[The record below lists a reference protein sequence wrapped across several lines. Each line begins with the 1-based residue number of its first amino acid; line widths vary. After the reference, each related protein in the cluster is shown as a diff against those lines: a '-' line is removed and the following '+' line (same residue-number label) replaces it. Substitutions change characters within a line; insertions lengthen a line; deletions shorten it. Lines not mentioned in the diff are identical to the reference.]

1 MTIAGNQGQN
11 LYPAPDVNYPDTSFP
26 QPIPPPDGEPDD
38 EGTLIYIRYSWIWRE
53 VLLAAIDQLLNPA
66 TYQGDHDTVILAL
79 NRAQNLK
86 SIIATDT
93 GDLPAPYW
101 DDETDVEA
109 EEPDS
114 SEEWYGG
121 VADPT
126 APAGSLDFVESA
138 ALWAITGF
146 VAVATFE
153 VGGLAP
159 AILFHTAVEK
169 FILIQ
174 RRGDAAE
181 TIRYLI
187 DNQDMKMLDTSPYSP
202 GDLIEVP
209 LVAPAGG
216 GTHELMIVQV
226 S

>member
-1 MTIAGNQGQN
+1 MTTAGNQGQN
-11 LYPAPDVNYPDTSFP
+11 VYPAPDNYPASSFP
-26 QPIPPPDGEPDD
+26 QPVPAPIAEANDA
-38 EGTLIYIRYSWIWRE
+38 GTLITVQYSWTWRE
-53 VLLAAIDQLLNPA
+53 VLMAAIDQLLNPA
-66 TYQGDHDTVILAL
+66 TWQGDHDEILA
-79 NRAQNLK
+79 AIDKAIDLK
-86 SIIATDT
+86 HLIQTDV
-93 GDLPAPYW
+93 GELPAPYW
-101 DDETDVEA
+101 DDESDVEA
-109 EEPDS
+109 EEPDNS
-114 SEEWYGG
+114 QEWYGY
-121 VADPT
+121 VTDATVPPDE
-126 APAGSLDFVESA
+126 LDFVESA
-138 ALWAITGF
+138 ALWIATGF

-174 RRGDAAE
+174 KRGDAAE

-187 DNQDMKMLDTSPYSP
+187 DNQDMKMLDTTPYAP

-209 LVAPAGG
+209 LVAPPTG

>member
-1 MTIAGNQGQN
+1 MTVAGNQGQN
-11 LYPAPDVNYPDTSFP
+11 VYPAPDNYPASSFP
-26 QPIPPPDGEPDD
+26 QPVPAPLVDPNDA
-38 EGTLIYIRYSWIWRE
+38 GTLIQVRYSWEWQP
-53 VLLAAIDQLLNPA
+53 VLLAAIDQLRNPA
-66 TYQGDHDTVILAL
+66 TWQGDHDELITAL
-79 NRAQNLK
+79 NRATDLK
-86 SIIATDT
+86 SQMQQDVSE
-93 GDLPAPYW
+93 LPAPYW

-114 SEEWYGG
+114 VEEWYGG
-121 VADPT
+121 VTDPT

-138 ALWAITGF
+138 LLWTITGF

-153 VGGLAP
+153 LGGLAP
-159 AILFHTAVEK
+159 AIVFHTTVEK

-187 DNQDMKMLDTSPYSP
+187 DNQDMAMLDTSPYAP

-209 LVAPAGG
+209 LIAPPTG

-226 S
+226 T